1 MKKNK
6 IEIKLDS
13 SQFELLSQELEGRHL
28 SIEELVTD
36 LIQQHFALGLLF
48 DNPHQL

>member
-36 LIQQHFALGLLF
+36 LIQQHLHMFHLYL
-48 DNPHQL
+48 N